1 MKTFLYLAGFLPSFI
16 WLLFYLRKD
25 SHPES
30 NWMVIKMFV
39 FGMVAALAAVV
50 LEKGFQA
57 GESIFLASAAG
68 TSLASIFVGGAL
80 IEEYVKYFM
89 VKIGGFRNRE
99 LDEPCDIMLYMIIS
113 ALGFAALE
121 NILVLTSFHP
131 LLTPAGVL
139 EIMTWRFIS
148 ATFLH
153 ALCSGLFGYFI
164 ALSFMKRKKRWLYF
178 LTGLT
183 LSTSLHGI
191 YNWSIMTVE
200 GLAKFFLPMVILVSL
215 GYFVSYGFIKLK
227 KMKSI
232 CSIIR

>member
-25 SHPES
+25 KHPES

-39 FGMVAALAAVV
+39 FGMLSALAAVI

-57 GESIFLASAAG
+57 GENVFLASAAG
-68 TSLASIFVGGAL
+68 HSLASIFLGGAL

-89 VKIGGFRNRE
+89 VKIGGFNNRE
-99 LDEPCDIMLYMIIS
+99 LDEPCDIMLYLIIA

-121 NILVLTSFHP
+121 NILVLSSYHAI
-131 LLTPAGVL
+131 LTPTSAL
-139 EIMTWRFIS
+139 ELMTWRFVS

-164 ALSFMKRKKRWLYF
+164 ALSFMRKNKRGLYF
-178 LTGLT
+178 LTGLV
-183 LSTSLHGI
+183 LSTALHGM
-191 YNWSIMTVE
+191 YNWSIMSVE
-200 GLAKFFLPMVILVSL
+200 GLGKFFIPLVILVAL
-215 GYFVSYGFIKLK
+215 GYFVSYGFKKLK
-227 KMKSI
+227 KLKSVCMI
-232 CSIIR
+232 P